1 MEVSASVRDNFIHLV
16 NDIFPNL
23 TTEDP
28 LYNVIALSSILV
40 VSAVIYIIARLL
52 VRPQIARWVYKSNNL
67 WDNAL
72 QQHGF
77 FRRLMHLFPALFIY
91 LTTPILISDEAVMH
105 GMVIKSAQLYMLY
118 SGLLALYAMLS
129 TVEDV
134 YNASALA
141 KRAPITGFIQVTK
154 LAFAIVTILLSISL
168 IVDRSP
174 LLIVSGLTA
183 LAAVLLLIFR
193 DTILGFVAGIQIA
206 ANRMFNTGDWIAM
219 PKYEVDGEIL
229 EIGLTNVKVQNWD
242 KTISTLPTYSLTTEA
257 VKNWR
262 GMQESGGRRIKRAVY
277 IDVHSIKL
285 CDNDMLERF
294 SKIRYINEY
303 IEKKKNEL
311 RAYHRDYSIDESD
324 LLNSRR
330 LTNIGTF
337 RAYLEA
343 YLRKHP
349 DINQELTLMVR
360 QLPPNELGLPL
371 EIYCF
376 SAQKEWVKYEKV
388 QADIF
393 DHVMAMLD
401 LFDLRAYQR
410 DGHLS
415 LLSYR
420 ERSVYNANSTH
431 NSDAA
436 SGMSEHHRS
445 ENTSDDK
452 HDDFKE
458 KSEPESKKDGA

>member
-1 MEVSASVRDNFIHLV
+1 MEMSSSIRDTFVHYVKDL
-16 NDIFPNL
+16 FPNL

-28 LYNVIALSSILV
+28 LFNVLALSTILV
-40 VSAVIYIIARLL
+40 VSAFIYIIARLL
-52 VRPQIARWVYKSNNL
+52 IRPQIANWVYKSNNR

-72 QQHGF
+72 QEHGF

-91 LTTPILISDEAVMH
+91 IATPVLIEDEAVMH
-105 GMVIKSAQLYMLY
+105 GAIIKSAQLYMLY
-118 SGLLALYAMLS
+118 SGVLAVYALLS
-129 TVEDV
+129 TIEDV

-141 KRAPITGFIQVTK
+141 RRAPITGFIQVSK
-154 LAFAIVTILLSISL
+154 LAFAIVAILLSISL
-168 IVDRSP
+168 IVGKSP
-174 LLIVSGLTA
+174 LLLLSGLTA
-183 LAAVLLLIFR
+183 IAAVLLLIFR

-206 ANRMFNTGDWIAM
+206 ANRMFNTGDWISM

-242 KTISTLPTYSLTTEA
+242 NTISTLPTYSLTTEA

-277 IDVHSIKL
+277 IDIHSIKL
-285 CDNDMLERF
+285 CDNNMLERL
-294 SKIRYINEY
+294 SGIRFINDY
-303 IEKKKNEL
+303 IEKKKTEL
-311 RAYHRDYSIDESD
+311 RDYHRDMSIDESD

-349 DINQELTLMVR
+349 YINQDLTLMVR

-376 SAQKEWVKYEKV
+376 SAEKAWVKYEKI
-388 QADIF
+388 QADVF
-393 DHVMAMLD
+393 DHVMAMLAS
-401 LFDLRAYQR
+401 FELRAYQR

-415 LLSYR
+415 LLAQR
-420 ERSVYNANSTH
+420 EQYLKEERASH
-431 NSDAA
+431 NENKLKGDSEQSADA
-436 SGMSEHHRS
+436 
-445 ENTSDDK
+445 D
-452 HDDFKE
+452 
-458 KSEPESKKDGA
+458 

>member
-1 MEVSASVRDNFIHLV
+1 MEVSASVRDNFIHIV

-52 VRPQIARWVYKSNNL
+52 VRPQIASWVYKSNNL

-91 LTTPILISDEAVMH
+91 LTTPVLISDEAVMH

-183 LAAVLLLIFR
+183 IAAVLLL
-193 DTILGFVAGIQIA
+193 
-206 ANRMFNTGDWIAM
+206 
-219 PKYEVDGEIL
+219 
-229 EIGLTNVKVQNWD
+229 
-242 KTISTLPTYSLTTEA
+242 SL
-257 VKNWR
+257 
-262 GMQESGGRRIKRAVY
+262 IH
-277 IDVHSIKL
+277 I
-285 CDNDMLERF
+285 
-294 SKIRYINEY
+294 
-303 IEKKKNEL
+303 
-311 RAYHRDYSIDESD
+311 
-324 LLNSRR
+324 
-330 LTNIGTF
+330 
-337 RAYLEA
+337 
-343 YLRKHP
+343 
-349 DINQELTLMVR
+349 
-360 QLPPNELGLPL
+360 
-371 EIYCF
+371 
-376 SAQKEWVKYEKV
+376 
-388 QADIF
+388 
-393 DHVMAMLD
+393 
-401 LFDLRAYQR
+401 
-410 DGHLS
+410 
-415 LLSYR
+415 
-420 ERSVYNANSTH
+420 
-431 NSDAA
+431 
-436 SGMSEHHRS
+436 
-445 ENTSDDK
+445 
-452 HDDFKE
+452 
-458 KSEPESKKDGA
+458 

>member
-1 MEVSASVRDNFIHLV
+1 MEMSSSVRDTFVHYVKDL
-16 NDIFPNL
+16 FPNL

-28 LYNVIALSSILV
+28 LFNVLALSTILV
-40 VSAVIYIIARLL
+40 VSAFIYIIARLL
-52 VRPQIARWVYKSNNL
+52 IRPQIANWVYKSNNR

-72 QQHGF
+72 QEHGF

-91 LTTPILISDEAVMH
+91 IATPVLIEGEAVMH
-105 GMVIKSAQLYMLY
+105 GAIIKSAQLYMLY
-118 SGLLALYAMLS
+118 SGVLAVYALLS
-129 TVEDV
+129 TIEDV

-141 KRAPITGFIQVTK
+141 RRAPITGFIQVSK
-154 LAFAIVTILLSISL
+154 LAFAIVAILLSISL
-168 IVDRSP
+168 IVGKSP
-174 LLIVSGLTA
+174 LLLLSGLTA
-183 LAAVLLLIFR
+183 IAAVLLLIFR

-206 ANRMFNTGDWIAM
+206 ANRMFNTGDWISM

-242 KTISTLPTYSLTTEA
+242 NTISTLPTYSLTTEA

-277 IDVHSIKL
+277 IDIHSIKL
-285 CDNDMLERF
+285 CDNNMLERL
-294 SKIRYINEY
+294 SGIRFINDY
-303 IEKKKNEL
+303 IEKKKTEL
-311 RAYHRDYSIDESD
+311 RDYHRDMSIDESD

-349 DINQELTLMVR
+349 NINQDLTLMVR

-376 SAQKEWVKYEKV
+376 SAEKAWVKYEKI
-388 QADIF
+388 QADVF
-393 DHVMAMLD
+393 DHVMAMLAS
-401 LFDLRAYQR
+401 FELRAYQR

-415 LLSYR
+415 LLTQR
-420 ERSVYNANSTH
+420 EQYLKEERVSH
-431 NSDAA
+431 NENKLKGDSEQSADA
-436 SGMSEHHRS
+436 
-445 ENTSDDK
+445 D
-452 HDDFKE
+452 
-458 KSEPESKKDGA
+458 

>member
-1 MEVSASVRDNFIHLV
+1 MEVTTTVRDTFVHLV
-16 NDIFPNL
+16 HDVFPNL
-23 TTEDP
+23 TTDEP
-28 LYNVIALSSILV
+28 FYNVLAGSSILL
-40 VSAVIYIIARLL
+40 VSAILYVIARLL
-52 VRPQIARWVYKSNNL
+52 IRPQIASWVYRSDNV

-72 QQHGF
+72 QEYGF
-77 FRRLMHLFPALFIY
+77 FRRLMHLFPAIFIY
-91 LTTPILISDEAVMH
+91 ITAPVLIDEGAVFL
-105 GMVIKSAQLYMLY
+105 GLMVKSSQLYMLY
-118 SGLLALYAMLS
+118 SALLALYALLS
-129 TVEDV
+129 TVEYV
-134 YNASALA
+134 YNTSALA

-154 LAFAIVTILLSISL
+154 LGFAIIAILLSISL

-183 LAAVLLLIFR
+183 IAAVLLLIFR

-206 ANRMFNTGDWIAM
+206 ANRMFNTGDWISM
-219 PKYEVDGEIL
+219 QKYEVDGEIK

-262 GMQESGGRRIKRAVY
+262 GMQESGGRRIKRA
-277 IDVHSIKL
+277 IHLDVHSIKL
-285 CDNDMLERF
+285 CDNEMLERF
-294 SKIRYINEY
+294 SKIRYINDY

-311 RAYHRDYSIDESD
+311 QTYHKDYSIDESD

-349 DINQELTLMVR
+349 HIHQELTLMVR
-360 QLPPNELGLPL
+360 QLPPTELGLPL

-376 SAQKEWVKYEKV
+376 SAKQDWVDYEKI

-393 DHVMAMLD
+393 DHVMAMLEP
-401 LFDLRAYQR
+401 FDLRAYQR
-410 DGHLS
+410 DSHLGA
-415 LLSYR
+415 LVNR
-420 ERSVYNANSTH
+420 
-431 NSDAA
+431 
-436 SGMSEHHRS
+436 GSE
-445 ENTSDDK
+445 
-452 HDDFKE
+452 
-458 KSEPESKKDGA
+458 

>member
-1 MEVSASVRDNFIHLV
+1 MEVSSSFRETFVHLV
-16 NDIFPNL
+16 NDIFPEL
-23 TTEDP
+23 TTGEP
-28 LYNVIALSSILV
+28 LFNVLAASAILL
-40 VSAVIYIIARLL
+40 VSVVIYIIARLL
-52 VRPQIARWVYKSNNL
+52 IRPQIARIVYKSNNV

-72 QQHGF
+72 QEYGF

-91 LTTPILISDEAVMH
+91 ITTPILIDEGAVLR
-105 GMVIKSAQLYMLY
+105 GFLIKSAQLYMLY

-129 TVEDV
+129 TVEYV
-134 YNASALA
+134 YNSSSLA

-183 LAAVLLLIFR
+183 IAAVLLLIFR

-206 ANRMFNTGDWIAM
+206 ANRMFNTGDWISM
-219 PKYEVDGEIL
+219 QKYEVDGEIK

-262 GMQESGGRRIKRAVY
+262 GMQESGGRRIKRAIY
-277 IDVHSIKL
+277 LDIHSIKL

-294 SKIRYINEY
+294 SKIRYINDY
-303 IEKKKNEL
+303 VEKKKNEL
-311 RAYHRDYSIDESD
+311 QAYHRDSSIDESD

-330 LTNIGTF
+330 LTNVGTF

-349 DINQELTLMVR
+349 HINQELTLMVR

-376 SAQKEWVKYEKV
+376 SARQDWVDYEKV

-393 DHVMAMLD
+393 DHVIAMLD
-401 LFDLRAYQR
+401 PFDLRAYQR
-410 DGHLS
+410 DSHLS
-415 LLSYR
+415 SLHLAR
-420 ERSVYNANSTH
+420 EVEKT
-431 NSDAA
+431 
-436 SGMSEHHRS
+436 SG
-445 ENTSDDK
+445 
-452 HDDFKE
+452 
-458 KSEPESKKDGA
+458 

>member
-1 MEVSASVRDNFIHLV
+1 MEVSSSLRDAFVHLV
-16 NDIFPNL
+16 KDIFPSL
-23 TTEDP
+23 TTQDP
-28 LYNVIALSSILV
+28 LYNALALGAILTV
-40 VSAVIYIIARLL
+40 ALLLYIVARLV
-52 VRPQIARWVYKSNNL
+52 VRPQIANWVYRTNNL

-72 QQHGF
+72 QEHGF
-77 FRRLMHLFPALFIY
+77 FRRLMHLVPALFIF
-91 LTTPILISDEAVMH
+91 LITPVLIDSESVLH
-105 GMVIKSAQLYMLY
+105 GLMIKSAQLYMLY
-118 SGLLALYAMLS
+118 SGLLGVFALLS

-134 YNASALA
+134 YNASALS

-154 LAFAIVTILLSISL
+154 LGFAILTILLSISL

-174 LLIVSGLTA
+174 LLLVSGLTA
-183 LAAVLLLIFR
+183 IAAVLLLIFR
-193 DTILGFVAGIQIA
+193 DTILGLVAGIQIA
-206 ANRMFNTGDWIAM
+206 ANRMFNTGDWITM
-219 PKYEVDGEIL
+219 QKYEVDGEIQ

-277 IDVHSIKL
+277 IDIHSIKL
-285 CDNDMLERF
+285 CDSDMLDRF
-294 SKIRYINEY
+294 SKVRYISEY
-303 IEKKKNEL
+303 IETKTNEL

-349 DINQELTLMVR
+349 RVNQELTLMVR

-371 EIYCF
+371 ELYCF
-376 SAQKEWVKYEKV
+376 SNRKEWVEYEKI

-401 LFDLRAYQR
+401 IFDLKAYQR
-410 DGHLS
+410 DGHLAHLALAS
-415 LLSYR
+415 SNP
-420 ERSVYNANSTH
+420 NAVPNS
-431 NSDAA
+431 SDA
-436 SGMSEHHRS
+436 E
-445 ENTSDDK
+445 
-452 HDDFKE
+452 
-458 KSEPESKKDGA
+458 

>member
-1 MEVSASVRDNFIHLV
+1 M
-16 NDIFPNL
+16 
-23 TTEDP
+23 
-28 LYNVIALSSILV
+28 
-40 VSAVIYIIARLL
+40 
-52 VRPQIARWVYKSNNL
+52 
-67 WDNAL
+67 
-72 QQHGF
+72 
-77 FRRLMHLFPALFIY
+77 
-91 LTTPILISDEAVMH
+91 
-105 GMVIKSAQLYMLY
+105 
-118 SGLLALYAMLS
+118 
-129 TVEDV
+129 
-134 YNASALA
+134 
-141 KRAPITGFIQVTK
+141 
-154 LAFAIVTILLSISL
+154 
-168 IVDRSP
+168 
-174 LLIVSGLTA
+174 LIVSGLTA
-183 LAAVLLLIFR
+183 IAAVLLLIFR

-262 GMQESGGRRIKRAVY
+262 GMQESGGRRIKRAIY

-285 CDNDMLERF
+285 CDNDMLDRF

-303 IEKKKNEL
+303 IDKKKNEL

-324 LLNSRR
+324 LLNNRK

-343 YLRKHP
+343 YLRKHAN
-349 DINQELTLMVR
+349 INQELTLMVR

-376 SAQKEWVKYEKV
+376 SAEKEWVKYEKV
-388 QADIF
+388 QSDIF

-415 LLSYR
+415 LLAHREHSAYQQEAKVNAR
-420 ERSVYNANSTH
+420 QGADNSAKQSTSESSDGSADESADERTERSVNTPAEPHSTPK
-431 NSDAA
+431 A
-436 SGMSEHHRS
+436 
-445 ENTSDDK
+445 
-452 HDDFKE
+452 
-458 KSEPESKKDGA
+458 

>member
-1 MEVSASVRDNFIHLV
+1 MEMSSSIRDTFVHYVKDL
-16 NDIFPNL
+16 FPNL

-28 LYNVIALSSILV
+28 LFNVLALSTILV
-40 VSAVIYIIARLL
+40 ISAFIYIIARLL
-52 VRPQIARWVYKSNNL
+52 IRPQIANWVYKSNNR

-72 QQHGF
+72 QEHGF

-91 LTTPILISDEAVMH
+91 IVTPVLIEDEAVMH
-105 GMVIKSAQLYMLY
+105 GAIIKSAQLYMLY
-118 SGLLALYAMLS
+118 SGVLAVYALLS
-129 TVEDV
+129 TIEDV

-141 KRAPITGFIQVTK
+141 RRAPITGFIQVSK
-154 LAFAIVTILLSISL
+154 LAFAIVAILLSISL
-168 IVDRSP
+168 IVGKSP
-174 LLIVSGLTA
+174 LLLLSGLTA
-183 LAAVLLLIFR
+183 IAAVLLLIFR

-206 ANRMFNTGDWIAM
+206 ANRMFNTGDWISM

-242 KTISTLPTYSLTTEA
+242 NTISTLPTYSLTTEA

-277 IDVHSIKL
+277 IDIHSIKL
-285 CDNDMLERF
+285 CDNNMLERL
-294 SKIRYINEY
+294 SGIRFINDY
-303 IEKKKNEL
+303 IEKKKTEL
-311 RAYHRDYSIDESD
+311 RDYHRDMSIDESD

-349 DINQELTLMVR
+349 NINQELTLMVR

-376 SAQKEWVKYEKV
+376 SAEKAWVKYEKI
-388 QADIF
+388 QADVF
-393 DHVMAMLD
+393 DHVMAMLAS
-401 LFDLRAYQR
+401 FELRAYQR

-415 LLSYR
+415 LLAQR
-420 ERSVYNANSTH
+420 EQYLKEERASH
-431 NSDAA
+431 NENKLKGDSEQSADA
-436 SGMSEHHRS
+436 
-445 ENTSDDK
+445 D
-452 HDDFKE
+452 
-458 KSEPESKKDGA
+458 

>member
-1 MEVSASVRDNFIHLV
+1 MEMSSSVRDTFVHYVKDL
-16 NDIFPNL
+16 FPNL

-28 LYNVIALSSILV
+28 LFNVLALSTILV
-40 VSAVIYIIARLL
+40 VSAFIYIIARLL
-52 VRPQIARWVYKSNNL
+52 IRPQIANWVYKSNNR

-72 QQHGF
+72 QEHGF

-91 LTTPILISDEAVMH
+91 IATPVLIEDEAVMH
-105 GMVIKSAQLYMLY
+105 GAIIKSAQLYMLY
-118 SGLLALYAMLS
+118 SGVLAVYALLS
-129 TVEDV
+129 TIEDV

-141 KRAPITGFIQVTK
+141 RRAPITGFIQVSK
-154 LAFAIVTILLSISL
+154 LAFAIVAILLSISL
-168 IVDRSP
+168 IVGKSP
-174 LLIVSGLTA
+174 LLLLSGLTA
-183 LAAVLLLIFR
+183 IAAVLLLIFR

-206 ANRMFNTGDWIAM
+206 ANRMFNTGDWISM

-242 KTISTLPTYSLTTEA
+242 NTISTLPTYSLTTEA

-277 IDVHSIKL
+277 IDIHSIKL
-285 CDNDMLERF
+285 CDNNMLERL
-294 SKIRYINEY
+294 SGIRFINDY
-303 IEKKKNEL
+303 IEKKKTEL
-311 RAYHRDYSIDESD
+311 RDYHRDMSIDESD

-349 DINQELTLMVR
+349 NINQDLTLMVR

-376 SAQKEWVKYEKV
+376 SAEKAWVKYEKI
-388 QADIF
+388 QADVF
-393 DHVMAMLD
+393 DHVMAMLAS
-401 LFDLRAYQR
+401 FELRAYQR

-415 LLSYR
+415 LLAQR
-420 ERSVYNANSTH
+420 EQYLKEERVSH
-431 NSDAA
+431 NENKLKGDSEQSADA
-436 SGMSEHHRS
+436 
-445 ENTSDDK
+445 D
-452 HDDFKE
+452 
-458 KSEPESKKDGA
+458 

>member
-1 MEVSASVRDNFIHLV
+1 MEMSSSIRDTFVHYVKDL
-16 NDIFPNL
+16 FPNL

-28 LYNVIALSSILV
+28 LFNVLALSTILV
-40 VSAVIYIIARLL
+40 VSAFIYIIARLL
-52 VRPQIARWVYKSNNL
+52 IRPQIANWVYKSNNR

-72 QQHGF
+72 QEHGF

-91 LTTPILISDEAVMH
+91 IATPVLIEDEAVMH
-105 GMVIKSAQLYMLY
+105 GAIIKSAQLYMLY
-118 SGLLALYAMLS
+118 SGVLAVYALLS
-129 TVEDV
+129 TIEDV

-141 KRAPITGFIQVTK
+141 RRAPITGFIQVSK
-154 LAFAIVTILLSISL
+154 LAFAIVAILLSISL
-168 IVDRSP
+168 IVGKSP
-174 LLIVSGLTA
+174 LLLLSGLTA
-183 LAAVLLLIFR
+183 IAAVLLLIFR

-206 ANRMFNTGDWIAM
+206 ANRMFNTGDWISM

-242 KTISTLPTYSLTTEA
+242 NTISTLPTYSLTTEA

-285 CDNDMLERF
+285 CDNDMLERL
-294 SKIRYINEY
+294 SSIRFINEY
-303 IEKKKNEL
+303 IEKKKTEL
-311 RAYHRDYSIDESD
+311 RDYHRDMSIDESD

-349 DINQELTLMVR
+349 NINQDLTLMVR

-376 SAQKEWVKYEKV
+376 SAEKAWVKYEKI
-388 QADIF
+388 QADVF
-393 DHVMAMLD
+393 DHVMAMLAS
-401 LFDLRAYQR
+401 FELRAYQR

-415 LLSYR
+415 LLAHR
-420 ERSVYNANSTH
+420 EQFLKEEHASHDENKLKGDSEQSA
-431 NSDAA
+431 DA
-436 SGMSEHHRS
+436 
-445 ENTSDDK
+445 D
-452 HDDFKE
+452 
-458 KSEPESKKDGA
+458 

>member
-1 MEVSASVRDNFIHLV
+1 MEMSSSIRDTFVHYVKDL
-16 NDIFPNL
+16 FPNL

-28 LYNVIALSSILV
+28 LFNVLALSTILV
-40 VSAVIYIIARLL
+40 VSAFIYIIARLL
-52 VRPQIARWVYKSNNL
+52 IRPQIANWVYKSNNR

-72 QQHGF
+72 QEHGF

-91 LTTPILISDEAVMH
+91 IATPVLIEDEAVMH
-105 GMVIKSAQLYMLY
+105 GAIIKSAQLYMLY
-118 SGLLALYAMLS
+118 SGVLAVYALLS
-129 TVEDV
+129 TIEDV

-141 KRAPITGFIQVTK
+141 RRAPITGFIQVSK
-154 LAFAIVTILLSISL
+154 LAFAIVAILLSISL
-168 IVDRSP
+168 IVGKSP
-174 LLIVSGLTA
+174 LLLLSGLTA
-183 LAAVLLLIFR
+183 IAAVLLLIFR

-206 ANRMFNTGDWIAM
+206 ANRMFNTGDWISM

-242 KTISTLPTYSLTTEA
+242 NTISTLPTYSLTTEA

-285 CDNDMLERF
+285 CDNDMLERL
-294 SKIRYINEY
+294 SSIRFINEY
-303 IEKKKNEL
+303 IEKKKTEL
-311 RAYHRDYSIDESD
+311 RDYHRDMSIDESD

-349 DINQELTLMVR
+349 NINQDLTLMVR

-376 SAQKEWVKYEKV
+376 SAEKAWVKYEKI
-388 QADIF
+388 QADVF
-393 DHVMAMLD
+393 DHVMAMLAS
-401 LFDLRAYQR
+401 FELRAYQR

-415 LLSYR
+415 LLAHR
-420 ERSVYNANSTH
+420 EQFLKEERASH
-431 NSDAA
+431 NENKLKGDSKQSADA
-436 SGMSEHHRS
+436 
-445 ENTSDDK
+445 D
-452 HDDFKE
+452 
-458 KSEPESKKDGA
+458 